1 MTNKDLHLQVIACS
15 LFEGVTEFKNVYSA
29 YKMVAKSNKAGIVST
44 SLLCK
49 EIGKKVY
56 NQLKDLTAEELET
69 IKTSF
74 TEYDWEVVSFII
86 SEYKPIKKENYI
98 SYV

>member
-49 EIGKKVY
+49 EIGKKVAGVRLAY
-56 NQLKDLTAEELET
+56 KGKGGIKLTQYMIDKLNE
-69 IKTSF
+69 IGF
-74 TEYDWEVVSFII
+74 TWGRT
-86 SEYKPIKKENYI
+86 KKYEDNL
-98 SYV
+98 SV